1 MSLTDFTAWTA
12 WPLGVVGLLLAFG
25 ALVYVR
31 KQPRGNEA
39 MRDWAGQIQRGANA
53 FLRRQTIALAV
64 FVVVGACLL
73 APVASIPTAGAF
85 ALGAATALAAG
96 WVAVFAATRANVR
109 VAEAAR
115 VAGEIPALRVA
126 LGGAA
131 AAGFTIASLGLVG
144 IGALYFGLIYI
155 PGAYVPEQFARFGE
169 ILAGFALGASS
180 IALFA
185 RVGAGIFTKAAEAG
199 ADLVGRADLP
209 RDDPRNPATVADNV
223 GDCVG
228 DTAGMGVDLLESFVG
243 AVVATIALGAYSSA
257 YANNRPE
264 AVALPILVAGAG
276 LLATFV
282 GIAAIRAVKSARP
295 TMVLRAATLGAGV
308 LFLILAFLAVAALG
322 LDLEDPVAGTSYHR
336 YGPFWAILAGALSA
350 LAISVV
356 TEYYTGA
363 RPTRRIM
370 RAASGG
376 PADTV
381 IMGLAVGMESTAI
394 PLVLIAASTWVAHYA
409 AGLYGIGIAA
419 VGMLATVGVTITVN
433 AFAAIADTAG
443 GIARMSHL
451 PGDARRIT
459 RALKAAGSSAAAGG
473 KGIAIGSAGL
483 TALALFSAYASAVRL
498 ESIDLIHPFVLLG
511 LLLGGG
517 VPFLAAAL
525 VMGGVGRTAALVA
538 REVERQFTEIPG
550 LMDGSAQ
557 PDSARCVDIATRSAL
572 RETALPFVLALVVPV
587 AVGAALGTEALGG
600 VLVGATVSGILLALF
615 MTNAGAA
622 WSQARARMDAE
633 PGSEL
638 HAAVAL
644 GDAVGNPMKD
654 AAGPALNILV
664 KLMAVIALV
673 LAPWFLSLR
682 GQEVTP
688 LTQPDDETMIV
699 REVAPMRG

>member
-1 MSLTDFTAWTA
+1 LSLTDFTAWTA

-31 KQPRGNEA
+31 RQPPGNEA

-53 FLRRQTIALAV
+53 FLRRQTIALAA
-64 FVVVGACLL
+64 FVVVGALLL

-131 AAGFTIASLGLVG
+131 AAGFTIAALGLLG
-144 IGALYFGLIYI
+144 IGALYFGLIYL
-155 PGAYVPEQFARFGE
+155 PGAYLPEQFARFGE

-276 LLATFV
+276 LLATVV
-282 GIAAIRAVKSARP
+282 GIAAIRAAKTARP
-295 TMVLRAATLGAGV
+295 AMVLRAATLGAGV
-308 LFLILAFLAVAALG
+308 LFLLLAFVAVGALG

-336 YGPFWAILAGALSA
+336 YGPFWAILAGALAA
-350 LAISVV
+350 LVISVV

-376 PADTV
+376 PANTRHHGDRGGDG
-381 IMGLAVGMESTAI
+381 IDRDPAGADRGLHLGGELRGGAVR
-394 PLVLIAASTWVAHYA
+394 
-409 AGLYGIGIAA
+409 
-419 VGMLATVGVTITVN
+419 
-433 AFAAIADTAG
+433 D
-443 GIARMSHL
+443 RDRRR
-451 PGDARRIT
+451 GDAGDGRRDDHRERLRRHRRHGGRD
-459 RALKAAGSSAAAGG
+459 RADEPPVQRHAPH
-473 KGIAIGSAGL
+473 
-483 TALALFSAYASAVRL
+483 
-498 ESIDLIHPFVLLG
+498 HPRAQ
-511 LLLGGG
+511 GGG
-517 VPFLAAAL
+517 ELGRR
-525 VMGGVGRTAALVA
+525 GGGR
-538 REVERQFTEIPG
+538 
-550 LMDGSAQ
+550 GSR
-557 PDSARCVDIATRSAL
+557 SAR
-572 RETALPFVLALVVPV
+572 
-587 AVGAALGTEALGG
+587 
-600 VLVGATVSGILLALF
+600 
-615 MTNAGAA
+615 
-622 WSQARARMDAE
+622 
-633 PGSEL
+633 
-638 HAAVAL
+638 
-644 GDAVGNPMKD
+644 
-654 AAGPALNILV
+654 
-664 KLMAVIALV
+664 
-673 LAPWFLSLR
+673 R
-682 GQEVTP
+682 G
-688 LTQPDDETMIV
+688 
-699 REVAPMRG
+699 